1 MLYPPRGHA
10 AAGHEG
16 GTELLERFART
27 REPALRQELAERYLP
42 LARFAASRYAS
53 GSEPFDDLQ
62 QVASIGLLNA
72 IDRFDP
78 DNGSGFSSFA
88 LPTMHGELRRHFRD
102 RSWAV
107 RPPRTLQEHALLV
120 ARTTDDLEARRR
132 RVPTVEEVAIAAKLS
147 VAAVLEA
154 REALAARQATSLT
167 AIVAIDD
174 GDVESDRR
182 HGVID
187 GGFARAE
194 ARATVA
200 ALSAGALT
208 RREREIVRLRFEE
221 DLTQSEI
228 GTAVGLSQM
237 HVSRVLRGAMVKL
250 RAVASS
256 NAVAQ

>member
-1 MLYPPRGHA
+1 MSYPPRGHA
-10 AAGHEG
+10 AAGHD
-16 GTELLERFART
+16 GTTALLERYART
-27 REPALRQELAERYLP
+27 REPALRRELAERYLP
-42 LARFAASRYAS
+42 LARFAASHYAA

-78 DNGSGFSSFA
+78 ENGSAFSSFA
-88 LPTMHGELRRHFRD
+88 LPTMHGELRRYFRD

-120 ARTTDDLEARRR
+120 ARTTDDLEGRRR
-132 RVPTVEEVAIAAKLS
+132 RAPTIEEVASAAQLS
-147 VAAVLEA
+147 ITAALEA

-167 AIVAIDD
+167 AIVALDD
-174 GDVESDRR
+174 GDVDGDRR

-187 GGFARAE
+187 DGFARAE

-208 RREREIVRLRFEE
+208 RREREIMRLRFEE

-228 GTAVGLSQM
+228 GTVVGLSQM
-237 HVSRVLRGAMVKL
+237 HVSRVLRGAIVKL
-250 RAVASS
+250 RAVASTT
-256 NAVAQ
+256 AVAS